1 MKQEI
6 KRRSCSRPSL
16 ENICIVTL
24 CSLLLLLEYQYDE
37 CFRKVLA
44 IRICIL
50 WINTRWPHNWH
61 CEHFRGLIRE
71 SHIFFSSAP
80 QLKQEVVKLNTSP
93 VYTSHPCSQD
103 MNLNEICVG
112 FFFFY
117 GRGDWKWKRR
127 EQKVSTRN
135 LSCDPHPSL
144 GTGRINGEQMVAP
157 LRSVLLLQKRTSLW
171 IIKHVG
177 SALLHNTHNT

>member
-112 FFFFY
+112 FFFMVEETGNESGESRKSAHGTFPAIHIL
-117 GRGDWKWKRR
+117 
-127 EQKVSTRN
+127 
-135 LSCDPHPSL
+135 LSGQVELMGSRWSL
-144 GTGRINGEQMVAP
+144 
-157 LRSVLLLQKRTSLW
+157 L
-171 IIKHVG
+171 
-177 SALLHNTHNT
+177 